1 MKKIPIKI
9 VIIFFISFVF
19 SLEGENVAKYMLHL
33 KNSVGQILKSKH
45 TGSRS
50 ISVPGIGYIKYS
62 ETYTQTLQHLS
73 EEGGFGKLKVTLTDM
88 ITDNRFGQVK
98 IDNFYWT
105 SMNDVPCLLYINS
118 DGFVDHVGPINKKD
132 SYLQEAFE
140 EMFIDK
146 NDKTD
151 NYKFAFSQ
159 DASNYQ
165 SHKSV
170 GDSWEAKWDSVMYY
184 INDVSPASWLNG
196 KSTYTLKNVK
206 KRNGREIAYVN
217 VFMDVTYA
225 ELYGLVLW
233 TGYSEA
239 VAGVGVGK
247 MEFDIKWD
255 IDAGKTISSK
265 WDGFIEGDFKMGDK
279 EFATRMYMSGSYK
292 LVE

>member
-19 SLEGENVAKYMLHL
+19 SLEGENVAKYMLHP

-73 EEGGFGKLKVTLTDM
+73 EEGGFGKLKLTLTDM
-88 ITDNRFGQVK
+88 KANYRVSGLEVNDY
-98 IDNFYWT
+98 YWT
-105 SMNDVPCLLYINS
+105 SMNNAPFLLYINS
-118 DGFVDHVGPINKKD
+118 EGFVDHVEPVDKKD
-132 SYLQEAFE
+132 SYLQDAFE
-140 EMFIDK
+140 RKYDCHCG
-146 NDKTD
+146 
-151 NYKFAFSQ
+151 NYRFSFGQ
-159 DASNYQ
+159 NASNYQ
-165 SHKSV
+165 SGKAV
-170 GDSWEAKWDSVMYY
+170 GDSWDVDWGPLPLY
-184 INDVSPASWLNG
+184 INDYSPVSLESG
-196 KSTYTLKNVK
+196 KSVFTLKKVK

-225 ELYGLVLW
+225 ELHGLVLW